1 MTQIFIGVYNV
12 VLIVAA
18 LVFML
23 KKRQYKVVAVLV
35 VSLIYAILI
44 SFTSYMSLLGYT
56 INILILIFLGISLCL
71 AGIFEK
77 EK

>member
-1 MTQIFIGVYNV
+1 MIGIYNI
-12 VLIVAA
+12 VLILAV

-23 KKRQYKVVAVLV
+23 KKRQYKVVTVLV

-44 SFTSYMSLLGYT
+44 SFTSYMSLLSYK
-56 INILILIFLGISLCL
+56 INILIFIFLGISLFL